1 MNFLPITNKYLKQ
14 ENFDPLITET
24 YMPLIPIS
32 FTNKLGSTSLR
43 SFPGANTPGCFDS
56 FTMLAYEMQ
65 TSEAADEIGG
75 VSGSGP
81 ATNFRDAATEG
92 VGMWGPIM
100 GGVVVVGGA
109 IAVVGTLL
117 HVDGSEAS

>member
-1 MNFLPITNKYLKQ
+1 
-14 ENFDPLITET
+14 
-24 YMPLIPIS
+24 
-32 FTNKLGSTSLR
+32 
-43 SFPGANTPGCFDS
+43 
-56 FTMLAYEMQ
+56 MLAFELQ
-65 TSEAADEIGG
+65 TSEAADETGG

-117 HVDGSEAS
+117 HEDGNDGTA

>member
-1 MNFLPITNKYLKQ
+1 MSLYFDGINIGFLCTVK
-14 ENFDPLITET
+14 LIFVTA
-24 YMPLIPIS
+24 
-32 FTNKLGSTSLR
+32 GSM
-43 SFPGANTPGCFDS
+43 
-56 FTMLAYEMQ
+56 TMLAYEMQ
-65 TSEAADEIGG
+65 TSEAADDIGG

-81 ATNFRDAATEG
+81 ASNFRDAATEG

-117 HVDGSEAS
+117 HEDGTS